1 MSMANYLME
10 IIIEF
15 ISVDKIRLFNSH
27 YNTLNTLIMSRT
39 CSQTLFIMVLLNVY
53 KYLFVVTQYFVGS

>member
-15 ISVDKIRLFNSH
+15 ISVDKIQLSNSH